1 MFERAATKKSLFIG
15 YILLLCFGL
24 FGFHR
29 FYLGKWLSGFIY
41 LGTFGLLGIGV
52 LLDIFILPSMVR
64 ETNEHPEAMI
74 PISFNLFKILFS
86 HSNTDTE
93 DLAAW
98 AQQPQS
104 RLSRLFD
111 LLDNFVRIIFF
122 LMSPMLV
129 IMFSMYISGSQQ
141 IAFFTIAIVILAG
154 YTGNIRRI
162 LQSFQHALVTTPAL
176 SKVPFLSDVVKNVS
190 EFYNYYA
197 AHKPHNVLLYTFYP
211 VLIFL
216 SFFHKPLS
224 EELNLYR
231 NLLLLILFTVVLNTL
246 LSYSTVYL
254 PYLTILDAVFSILF
268 SLTMVLIILMTLLMP
283 TITTSLKF
291 RLSGQRKT
299 LTVITT
305 LALLFAVAGYQS
317 DSVPFEHVIT
327 ITDSFNLENKMKKA
341 KFREDLKQL
350 TEMFL
355 VYHKPRL
362 SSVPVPITAHQILTT
377 AYRKHIQSVAIPN
390 ENQSF
395 TVFTFT
401 QDSQVWL
408 GVHEAKIEFG
418 QINNPDILVI
428 IDAAGTLYTH
438 WATLPPAVQQRFVML
453 AQPKQIDEKTYTLDK
468 ITHPQ
473 LIDDIQD
480 DT

>member
-1 MFERAATKKSLFIG
+1 MFERPTAKKSLLIS
-15 YILLLCFGL
+15 YLLLFCFGW
-24 FGFHR
+24 FGIHR

-64 ETNEHPEAMI
+64 EADEHPEAII
-74 PISFNLFKILFS
+74 PISFNLFTILFS
-86 HSNTDTE
+86 QSNAE
-93 DLAAW
+93 DLAVW

-104 RLSRLFD
+104 SLSRLLD
-111 LLDNFVRIIFF
+111 LLDNIVRIIFF

-141 IAFFTIAIVILAG
+141 MAFFTVAIVILAG
-154 YTGNIRRI
+154 YMGNIRRI
-162 LQSFQHALVTTPAL
+162 LQSFQHTMETTPAL

-197 AHKPHNVLLYTFYP
+197 AHKPYNILLYTFYP
-211 VLIFL
+211 ALIFL

-246 LSYSTVYL
+246 FSYSTVYL
-254 PYLTILDAVFSILF
+254 PYLTIWDAVFSILF

-291 RLSGQRKT
+291 RLSGKRKT

-317 DSVPFEHVIT
+317 DSVPFENIIT
-327 ITDSFNLENKMKKA
+327 ITNSFNLENKMKKA
-341 KFREDLKQL
+341 KFREDLEQL
-350 TEMFL
+350 SEMFL

-362 SSVPVPITAHQILTT
+362 ATPPVPITVNETLTT
-377 AYRKHIQSVAIPN
+377 AYRKHIQSVAVPN

-408 GVHEAKIEFG
+408 GVHYAKIEFG
-418 QINNPDILVI
+418 QINIPDILVL
-428 IDAAGTLYTH
+428 IDAAGTLHTH
-438 WATLPPAVQQRFVML
+438 WATLPPTVQQRFTL
-453 AQPKQIDEKTYTLDK
+453 LEHPKQIDEKTYTFDK
-468 ITHPQ
+468 ITHFQ
-473 LIDDIQD
+473 LNDDIQ
-480 DT
+480 TQ